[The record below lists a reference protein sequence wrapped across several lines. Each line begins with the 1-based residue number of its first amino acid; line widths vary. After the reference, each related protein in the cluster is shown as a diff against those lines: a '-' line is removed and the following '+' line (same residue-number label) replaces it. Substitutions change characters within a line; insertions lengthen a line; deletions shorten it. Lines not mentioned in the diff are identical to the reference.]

1 MKRTEYNAFLFAHVA
16 LFVVFVWFG
25 ALKLFGLS
33 PASALV
39 TDLFNHTLGIVV
51 PFSANTF
58 ILILGALE
66 VTIGAL
72 FVIPRMERVAMVLLV
87 PHMITT
93 ILPLFLLP
101 SVTWNGF
108 LSPTL
113 EGQYIIKNLVII
125 ALALMVFADLKK
137 KRIDQ
142 VVGI

>member
-33 PASALV
+33 PASTLV

-51 PFSANTF
+51 PFGADTF

-66 VTIGAL
+66 VIIGAL

-93 ILPLFLLP
+93 ILPLFLLS

-125 ALALMVFADLKK
+125 ALALMVFADLNKT
-137 KRIDQ
+137 RREE
-142 VVGI
+142 